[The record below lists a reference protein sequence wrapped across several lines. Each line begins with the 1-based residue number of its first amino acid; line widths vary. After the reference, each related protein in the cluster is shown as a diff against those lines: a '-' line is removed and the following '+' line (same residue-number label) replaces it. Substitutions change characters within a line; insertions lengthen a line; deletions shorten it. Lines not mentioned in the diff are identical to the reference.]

1 MLMVNLLNVLVL
13 IILEIECLPLW
24 KDYFEMD
31 RKNEKNKLEN
41 IYQSSIG
48 VENTF
53 NDGTALKKNRCK
65 VGIDIAMEKPNVN
78 LCFIIDE
85 IDMESVVEKIKS
97 SYTDSELRYVYRNWY
112 RLKDKFIFIY
122 EGKTVAAP

>member
-24 KDYFEMD
+24 KDYFEID

-53 NDGTALKKNRCK
+53 NDGTALIKNGCK
-65 VGIDIAMEKPNVN
+65 VGIDIAMEKTNVN
-78 LCFIIDE
+78 LCFIIDD

-97 SYTDSELRYVYRNWY
+97 SYTDSELRYVYRNWD
-112 RLKDKFIFIY
+112 RLKDKVIFIY